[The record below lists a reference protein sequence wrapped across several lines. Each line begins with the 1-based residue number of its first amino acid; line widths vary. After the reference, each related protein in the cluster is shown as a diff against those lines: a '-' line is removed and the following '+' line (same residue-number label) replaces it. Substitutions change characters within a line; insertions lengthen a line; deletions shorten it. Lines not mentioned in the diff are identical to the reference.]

1 MSRKVFGL
9 LDRKSTSY
17 SASPFDCFEQEETS
31 TAQIYVKLR
40 IANPSSELADAL
52 DFVPNVQLVTSIR
65 RPVFD

>member
-1 MSRKVFGL
+1 MSRKAFGL
-9 LDRKSTSY
+9 FDRKSTSY
-17 SASPFDCFEQEETS
+17 SASPFDYFEQEETS